1 MVIAYYMYGFGLD
14 CLSCWFWLVGCYCF
28 VVVLVGIY
36 DWLCVRLV
44 VGVVGCVSCLL
55 GFMFGLW
62 NVLGWV

>member
-1 MVIAYYMYGFGLD
+1 M
-14 CLSCWFWLVGCYCF
+14 
-28 VVVLVGIY
+28 VVLVGIY

-44 VGVVGCVSCLL
+44 VGVAGCVSCLL